1 MKLVFL
7 QTASF
12 GKESFGYATINMMFL
27 SRNDFN
33 KIANGET
40 EEEEDARLK
49 KHHHRQIPGGKRKKI
64 DIEEKEAVNVSS
76 SSEGE

>member
-12 GKESFGYATINMMFL
+12 GKESFGSATINLMFL

-49 KHHHRQIPGGKRKKI
+49 KHRHGQIQ
-64 DIEEKEAVNVSS
+64 
-76 SSEGE
+76 